1 MTDARSRREW
11 LAAVGAATTTAAA
24 GCASL
29 DNPPVDEPR
38 EAPDVDPGA
47 GDATRQTIPPGVA
60 QFRSSLERWGYYPDE
75 TVADAVEE
83 AWRIP
88 AVNTGDHSAAK
99 ASAVPTPDGGV
110 VLPGDT
116 GDLLAITTDG
126 DVRWRGETDAGGRGI
141 HGTPAVADGR
151 AYVGAYDGVLY
162 AFALDSGDLEWS
174 TDLGGSIG
182 SSPLY
187 LDGELY
193 VSVEFPNPEGRLF
206 AVDAATGDVTWEEP
220 DHRPTDHPHSSPAIS
235 LAAGR
240 MVCGS
245 NDGYCY
251 CWSFPELEFQW
262 RFATDPPASNDGEIK
277 GPIATY
283 DGAAFFGSWDFNVY
297 RVDLETGEEDWR
309 FETGDLS
316 MTGPAID
323 PERDVVYMGSHD
335 DHLYALDAAT
345 GDVEWRFRTGRPLT
359 GCATVAGD
367 RVLTGSKDG
376 TLYALEADS
385 GDEVW
390 RVDHEGWITSAPRV
404 VDGEIYY
411 AERAPD
417 PEGGD
422 TDGGGYKLVAAE

>member
-1 MTDARSRREW
+1 MTDAPSRREW
-11 LAAVGAATTTAAA
+11 LAAVGAATTAAAA
-24 GCASL
+24 GCSSL
-29 DNPPVDEPR
+29 S
-38 EAPDVDPGA
+38 APTDDADADLDPG
-47 GDATRQTIPPGVA
+47 GTTEQTIPAGVA
-60 QFRSSLERWGYYPDE
+60 QFRGSLERWGYYPGE
-75 TVADAVEE
+75 TVPDAVET

-88 AVNTGDHSAAK
+88 EVNTGEHSAAK
-99 ASAVPTPDGGV
+99 ASATPLPDGGV

-116 GDLLAITTDG
+116 GELLAITADG
-126 DVRWRGETDAGGRGI
+126 EVRWRGETDTEGRGI

-151 AYVGAYDGVLY
+151 AYVGAYDGVCY
-162 AFALDSGDLEWS
+162 AFALDSGELEWS
-174 TDLGGSIG
+174 TELGGSIG

-187 LDGELY
+187 YDGVLY
-193 VSVEFPNPEGRLF
+193 VSVEFPTPEGRMF
-206 AVDAATGDVTWEEP
+206 AVDAATGDVTWAEP
-220 DHRPTDHPHSSPAIS
+220 DHRPTDHPHSSPAVS

-251 CWSFPELEFQW
+251 CWSFPDLKFQW
-262 RFATDPPASNDGEIK
+262 RFATDPPDTNDGEIK
-277 GPIATY
+277 GPVATY
-283 DGAAFFGSWDFNVY
+283 DGAAFFGSWDSSVY
-297 RVDLETGEEDWR
+297 RVDLITGEADWR

-359 GCATVAGD
+359 GCATTTGD

-390 RVDHEGWITSAPRV
+390 RVEHDGWITSAPRV

-417 PEGGD
+417 PDGGD
-422 TDGGGYKLVAAE
+422 VDGGGYKLVAAE

>member
-11 LAAVGAATTTAAA
+11 LAAVGAATTAAAA

-29 DNPPVDEPR
+29 DSPPIDEER
-38 EAPDVDPGA
+38 EAPDVDPGT
-47 GDATRQTIPPGVA
+47 GDPTPQTIPPGVA
-60 QFRSSLERWGYYPDE
+60 QFRGSLERWGYYPDE
-75 TVADAVEE
+75 TVPDAVEE

-88 AVNTGDHSAAK
+88 EVNTGEHSAAK

-116 GDLLAITTDG
+116 GDLLSITADG
-126 DVRWRGETDAGGRGI
+126 EVRWRGETDAGGRGI

-162 AFALDSGDLEWS
+162 AFALGSGDLEWS
-174 TDLGGSIG
+174 TNLGGSIG

-193 VSVEFPNPEGRLF
+193 VSVEFPDPEGRMF
-206 AVDAATGDVTWEEP
+206 AVDAETGDVTWEEP
-220 DHRPTDHPHSSPAIS
+220 QHRPTDHPHSSPAVS
-235 LAAGR
+235 LDAGR

-245 NDGYCY
+245 NDGYLY
-251 CWSFPELEFQW
+251 CWSFPDLEFQW
-262 RFATDPPASNDGEIK
+262 RFATDPPDSNDGEIK

-297 RVDLETGEEDWR
+297 RVDLATGEEDWR

-323 PERDVVYMGSHD
+323 SERDVVYMGSHD
-335 DHLYALDAAT
+335 DHLYALDAST
-345 GDVEWRFRTGRPLT
+345 GETEWRFRTGRPLT
-359 GCATVAGD
+359 GCATTTGD

-390 RVDHEGWITSAPRV
+390 RVEHDGWITSAPRV
-404 VDGEIYY
+404 VDGDIYY

-417 PEGGD
+417 PDGGD
-422 TDGGGYKLVAAE
+422 IDGGGYKLVAAE